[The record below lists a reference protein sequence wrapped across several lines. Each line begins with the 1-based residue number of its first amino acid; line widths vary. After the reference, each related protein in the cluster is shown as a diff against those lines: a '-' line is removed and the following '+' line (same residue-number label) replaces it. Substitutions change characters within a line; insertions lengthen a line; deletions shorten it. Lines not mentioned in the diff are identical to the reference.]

1 MITSHSVKDQLKLL
15 DEKKIS
21 FKELI
26 REYLSNIKRDNNK
39 YNAIVSMKDEAD
51 ILDEA
56 QKKDNNYIAE
66 QKNQIRGMPIAIKDI
81 TDVEGLVTTYG
92 LKSFKNNIPKKN
104 ALIVDRL
111 ISNGAIIIG
120 KTNTAE
126 LAMGSHTI
134 NNLLGLH
141 LVLYLK

>member
-1 MITSHSVKDQLKLL
+1 MITSHSVNDQLKLL

-26 REYLSNIKRDNNK
+26 REYLSNIKKDNNK
-39 YNAIVSMKDEAD
+39 YNAIVSMKNEAD

-126 LAMGSHTI
+126 LLSLIHI
-134 NNLLGLH
+134 
-141 LVLYLK
+141 

>member
-15 DEKKIS
+15 KEKKIS

-66 QKNQIRGMPIAIKDI
+66 QKNQISL
-81 TDVEGLVTTYG
+81 T
-92 LKSFKNNIPKKN
+92 LK
-104 ALIVDRL
+104 V
-111 ISNGAIIIG
+111 
-120 KTNTAE
+120 
-126 LAMGSHTI
+126 
-134 NNLLGLH
+134 
-141 LVLYLK
+141 